1 MKYFIQIK
9 KLNSLFIIRINNIF
23 IKKNGE
29 KFRDF
34 ILQDIKEL
42 YDSFLIFHMVFVF
55 YKYIQ
60 LKNEVQ
66 SEAFILL

>member
-1 MKYFIQIK
+1 MQFQYLFKNHFVKIYVKNINLDIQYKTTI
-9 KLNSLFIIRINNIF
+9 INNIF

-55 YKYIQ
+55 YKYI
-60 LKNEVQ
+60 
-66 SEAFILL
+66 